1 MIISTNCGLSATSK
15 KLVGRRLVPALFQG
29 EHYGTEKRPGHG
41 GPGGKRMRRL
51 LPHLPQDPPC
61 GSRSS
66 HSPLLRQG
74 DGRNVISDQTGGFSR
89 LFYILG
95 VLCIECPLF

>member
-41 GPGGKRMRRL
+41 GPGGKRMRCL
-51 LPHLPQDPPC
+51 LPHLPQDPPR
-61 GSRSS
+61 GGRPGDP
-66 HSPLLRQG
+66 PLLRQG
-74 DGRNVISDQTGGFSR
+74 DAAVGLI
-89 LFYILG
+89 
-95 VLCIECPLF
+95 P

>member
-51 LPHLPQDPPC
+51 LPHLPQAAARGGGPGHP
-61 GSRSS
+61 
-66 HSPLLRQG
+66 PLLRQG
-74 DGRNVISDQTGGFSR
+74 NE
-89 LFYILG
+89 
-95 VLCIECPLF
+95 CIGLIP